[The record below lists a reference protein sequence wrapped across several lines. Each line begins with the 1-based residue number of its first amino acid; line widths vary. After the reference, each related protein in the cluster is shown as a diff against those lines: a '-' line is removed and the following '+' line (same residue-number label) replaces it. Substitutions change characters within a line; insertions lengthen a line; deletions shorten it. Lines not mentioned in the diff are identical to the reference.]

1 MSVVSWNLGSAGVL
15 AALAVSGS
23 FCAPNSDPSEDIG
36 LSE

>member
-1 MSVVSWNLGSAGVL
+1 MQGFL

-23 FCAPNSDPSEDIG
+23 VCAPNSDPSEDIG